1 MKSVSI
7 AFLSLLI
14 VSVGFFSCQNE
25 QKYSNKSVSLGTID
39 FPASSNEE
47 ATEHFEQGVLL
58 LHSFMYSE
66 AAESF
71 RKAQEL
77 DKDFAMAYW
86 GEAMTKNHPLWTQQY
101 YDPGREIL
109 ARLGETKEE
118 RAAKAPTDFEKDM
131 LEGVEILFGEGTKID
146 RDDAYAAHFE
156 KLYEKYP
163 GNHEVAAFYALSL
176 LGSVEEGRDYEVY
189 GKGAKIAEGIL
200 AENPN
205 HPGALHYL
213 IHSYDDPDHA
223 SLAINAAN
231 SYSEVAPDAGHALH
245 MPSHIYIAMGMWDD
259 VISSNIRSYEAR
271 LKKNEKTNSNSWNL
285 HSYHWLLYGYLQK
298 DQTEKAN
305 EIMGRMM
312 PYMESNQSIYSKYYG
327 IEMMGVY
334 MAETDDW
341 SGEFS
346 NTRVDASKLN
356 VQSKASQLFLDGYQ
370 NYRKGNSE
378 DLARS
383 IMDIEQ
389 EISDAK
395 NQLITRGV
403 TVCAGTSF
411 ASRAPN
417 QDDIDIS
424 RVLSLELK
432 ALKAMLTGE
441 ETDMVESLLKDAAS
455 LETEISFSFGPP
467 AIVIPS
473 YELYGRWL
481 LEQERYDDALK
492 QFNKSLEKGPGRRK
506 ALEGKLAAAKGLG
519 DNELMRE
526 IELILKGQLE
536 VS

>member
-1 MKSVSI
+1 
-7 AFLSLLI
+7 
-14 VSVGFFSCQNE
+14 
-25 QKYSNKSVSLGTID
+25 
-39 FPASSNEE
+39 
-47 ATEHFEQGVLL
+47 
-58 LHSFMYSE
+58 
-66 AAESF
+66 
-71 RKAQEL
+71 
-77 DKDFAMAYW
+77 
-86 GEAMTKNHPLWTQQY
+86 
-101 YDPGREIL
+101 
-109 ARLGETKEE
+109 
-118 RAAKAPTDFEKDM
+118 
-131 LEGVEILFGEGTKID
+131 
-146 RDDAYAAHFE
+146 
-156 KLYEKYP
+156 
-163 GNHEVAAFYALSL
+163 
-176 LGSVEEGRDYEVY
+176 
-189 GKGAKIAEGIL
+189 
-200 AENPN
+200 
-205 HPGALHYL
+205 
-213 IHSYDDPDHA
+213 
-223 SLAINAAN
+223 
-231 SYSEVAPDAGHALH
+231 
-245 MPSHIYIAMGMWDD
+245 
-259 VISSNIRSYEAR
+259 
-271 LKKNEKTNSNSWNL
+271 
-285 HSYHWLLYGYLQK
+285 
-298 DQTEKAN
+298 
-305 EIMGRMM
+305 
-312 PYMESNQSIYSKYYG
+312 
-327 IEMMGVY
+327 
-334 MAETDDW
+334 
-341 SGEFS
+341 
-346 NTRVDASKLN
+346 

-370 NYRKGNSE
+370 NYRKGNAE
-378 DLARS
+378 GLARS